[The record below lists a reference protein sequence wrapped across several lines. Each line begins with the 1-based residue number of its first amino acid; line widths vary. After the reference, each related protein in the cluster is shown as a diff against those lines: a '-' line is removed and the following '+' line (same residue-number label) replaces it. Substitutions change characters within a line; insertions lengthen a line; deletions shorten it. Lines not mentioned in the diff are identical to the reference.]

1 MKLRWLM
8 SKIEVLFLL
17 SVIGL
22 LPEATGKAQVLALA
36 PASNAYDLIDAV
48 NGLRASHGLPSYTPN
63 LILMQIAQS
72 QASYLASTG
81 GASGHIG
88 PGGTHPIDRAIAAG
102 YPVSGGY
109 ISENWESGQG
119 LDAQGAVN
127 NWMGDAPHQG
137 TMLSSTLQDIGAGV
151 AQDGNIYYYVIDCGL
166 ARGASVPS
174 IPTSAGTVI
183 QVSGTP
189 ATQEATIEATIPVA
203 IVSTPDEKG
212 NVYHIVQPGQTLWQ
226 IALAYKTTVNKIKSA
241 NSLPSDAIYAG
252 QKLFISR
259 VGTSTPLPPTP
270 TNTLNPASSTP
281 LPTIEIFTKTPT
293 GTPTSVLVSPIEGS
307 AGPGGAVAAIVLVA
321 LAAAGLVAWIGRS
334 RSI

>member
-1 MKLRWLM
+1 
-8 SKIEVLFLL
+8 
-17 SVIGL
+17 
-22 LPEATGKAQVLALA
+22 
-36 PASNAYDLIDAV
+36 
-48 NGLRASHGLPSYTPN
+48 
-63 LILMQIAQS
+63 MQIAQS
-72 QASYLASTG
+72 QAIYLASTG

-109 ISENWESGQG
+109 ISENWESGLG

-151 AQDGNIYYYVIDCGL
+151 VQDGDLYYYVIDCGL

-183 QVSGTP
+183 EVSGTP
-189 ATQEATIEATIPVA
+189 ATREATIPAA
-203 IVSTPDEKG
+203 IVSTPDGKG

-226 IALAYKTTVNKIKSA
+226 IALAYKTTIDKIKSA

-252 QKLFISR
+252 QKLYISR
-259 VGTSTPLPPTP
+259 VGTSTPLPPTL
-270 TNTLNPASSTP
+270 TNTVNPASSTP
-281 LPTIEIFTKTPT
+281 LPTIVIFTQTPT
-293 GTPTSVLVSPIEGS
+293 GTPSLVPAAPLEGS
-307 AGPGGAVAAIVLVA
+307 AGAGSAVAAIIVVA
-321 LAAAGLVAWIGRS
+321 LIAAGLVAWIGRS
-334 RSI
+334 RTI